1 MARLDVSQLT
11 NLIVMNLF
19 FVSNFKIVMWNFADL
34 GVLTS
39 SPVIYT
45 GSLVLSTVDFDLVLV
60 DK

>member
-1 MARLDVSQLT
+1 
-11 NLIVMNLF
+11 MNLF